1 MTSCRT
7 IGLPG
12 PLRTLLI
19 ASGLSAGWSL
29 AAAAQTAGDA
39 LLAPTPLILK
49 DGRIA
54 NVSVHVVGFPQGQSA
69 LSSATAQGLSLLTD
83 EAATDCFLT
92 AQVIGHVG
100 SSEVAGNDSLNA
112 HRLARAR
119 ADAVQ
124 ASLIAGGLPAK
135 AIASVWD
142 WQFMVR
148 EARATLWVF
157 RLTPGEDCEGAPL
170 DSAAPALVAEAEA
183 RPAPSPG
190 PRSTTDV
197 TAGPLEA
204 ARGAPPPRE
213 SLAASPASAAPKTA
227 PSVAAAAAP
236 ARPALAE
243 AAQPA
248 PAAAAAAPAR
258 SEVADAA
265 NAAPATAAAAAP
277 ARAVVAEA
285 AKPTPGAA
293 AAAGP
298 AVAEAARPASPAP
311 AVALPAGPA
320 PARVP
325 SVTQALPAVSPVEA
339 ATPPNAAGRDPVETA
354 AAPRQPAQSRAA
366 PAAPAPPGAG
376 AEVMAALPERAD
388 VAPAA
393 PQAPGEARDEQLVIV
408 FPTNS
413 SYFPPG
419 TGTQLRALLR
429 TLGDDRRYE
438 VVLESSVSG
447 SKQVVGAET
456 AEEAARYNQWLAARR
471 LERVQDWLA
480 QNAPASRLV
489 IKPAYRADDDSR
501 EVVVRIRP
509 VG

>member
-7 IGLPG
+7 IGIPG

-19 ASGLSAGWSL
+19 ASGLTAGLSL

-69 LSSATAQGLSLLTD
+69 LGSATAQDLSLLTD

-170 DSAAPALVAEAEA
+170 DSAAPALVAQAEA

-190 PRSTTDV
+190 PRPTTEV

-243 AAQPA
+243 AAKPA
-248 PAAAAAAPAR
+248 GRPLPPR
-258 SEVADAA
+258 PD
-265 NAAPATAAAAAP
+265 
-277 ARAVVAEA
+277 RRR
-285 AKPTPGAA
+285 PTPRTLRRQR
-293 AAAGP
+293 
-298 AVAEAARPASPAP
+298 RPRRLQPEPWSPRLRSQRR
-311 AVALPAGPA
+311 ALP
-320 PARVP
+320 
-325 SVTQALPAVSPVEA
+325 LPP
-339 ATPPNAAGRDPVETA
+339 
-354 AAPRQPAQSRAA
+354 
-366 PAAPAPPGAG
+366 
-376 AEVMAALPERAD
+376 
-388 VAPAA
+388 
-393 PQAPGEARDEQLVIV
+393 
-408 FPTNS
+408 
-413 SYFPPG
+413 
-419 TGTQLRALLR
+419 
-429 TLGDDRRYE
+429 DRRSPRPRG
-438 VVLESSVSG
+438 LRL
-447 SKQVVGAET
+447 Q
-456 AEEAARYNQWLAARR
+456 RR
-471 LERVQDWLA
+471 RSPCRRD
-480 QNAPASRLV
+480 RRRRGC
-489 IKPAYRADDDSR
+489 RA
-501 EVVVRIRP
+501 
-509 VG
+509 